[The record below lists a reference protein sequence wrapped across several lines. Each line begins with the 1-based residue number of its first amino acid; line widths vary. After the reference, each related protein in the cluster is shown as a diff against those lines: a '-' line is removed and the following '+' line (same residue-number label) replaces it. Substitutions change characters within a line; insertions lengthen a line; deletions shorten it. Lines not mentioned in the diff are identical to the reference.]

1 MPDASDVNKLQ
12 EQIFE
17 LVRNS
22 QQAIIDAGR
31 TFTERVSSLTPGD
44 TAQIDDLIDNAFD
57 MTERVLE
64 SQRDF
69 AKKIVETVTSQ
80 IPGTDKDSTGGG
92 DDAAED

>member
-17 LVRNS
+17 LVRTS

-31 TFTERVSSLTPGD
+31 TFTERVSSITPGD

-69 AKKIVETVTSQ
+69 AKRIVETVTSQ
-80 IPGTDKDSTGGG
+80 IPGAYKQ
-92 DDAAED
+92 DDAEDA

>member
-80 IPGTDKDSTGGG
+80 IPGTEKKD
-92 DDAAED
+92 DDSAATDDD